1 MVSMQLGQKNY
12 VLNVCSSRS
21 NWLIHFHFVPVK
33 SMFLYS
39 IEDLKLGKHWTRLFI
54 FSSLSHLS
62 LACLLV
68 SFWVA
73 IFVLIE
79 VRFSQYE
86 YAWIIFSVQ
95 SRIYRPVTWGI
106 LFWLPGLKF
115 RSLVAKDL
123 WICFA
128 KSIWWYV
135 LVACLRLL
143 PIFIIISISLL
154 AWWYFVN
161 AELFFV
167 HVKLANMFVSN

>member
-1 MVSMQLGQKNY
+1 MFFILLYLVFHFYLSVRCIFLEMDMVSMELGQKNY
-12 VLNVCSSRS
+12 VLNVCPSHS

-39 IEDLKLGKHWTRLFI
+39 IEDLKLEKHWTRLFI
-54 FSSLSHLS
+54 FSSLSLLS
-62 LACLLV
+62 LAFLLV
-68 SFWVA
+68 SFSGA

-79 VRFSQYE
+79 ARFSQYE

-123 WICFA
+123 WFVLSNQSGDMYWLLVWDCFPF
-128 KSIWWYV
+128 S
-135 LVACLRLL
+135 
-143 PIFIIISISLL
+143 
-154 AWWYFVN
+154 
-161 AELFFV
+161 
-167 HVKLANMFVSN
+167 